1 MIRHSLLLFT
11 ALLIFSCG
19 KDKEEKVTEET
30 VDTTLKFEDK
40 HYARK
45 TTLPCTDRCSNVD
58 ISIPIAENTPV
69 VADSINKK
77 IFGVL
82 RQIIFFGEKP
92 YDAANYED
100 LMASFIGSYEELKK
114 KFPQDE
120 MVPWEAKVK
129 GTVDYKTDSIINIK
143 LNHYTFTGGAHGY
156 SGDRS
161 LLFNAKTG
169 RSLAYADIFKDQN
182 AFKAFAEK
190 KFRAKFKIPV
200 GKGINSSGL
209 MFENETFALPQ
220 NIFFTKDGL
229 LLYYNAYEIASYA
242 EQQKELLIPYSEAD
256 AYLKMK

>member
-11 ALLIFSCG
+11 ALLVFSCG

-30 VDTTLKFEDK
+30 VDTTLQFEDK
-40 HYARK
+40 HYAQK
-45 TTLPCTDRCSNVD
+45 TTLPCTDRCTNVD
-58 ISIPIAENTPV
+58 ISIPVAGNTPV

-92 YDAANYED
+92 YDASNYED

-143 LNHYTFTGGAHGY
+143 VNHYTFTGGAHGY

-169 RSLAYADIFKDQN
+169 RTLAYADIFKDQN

-190 KFRAKFKIPV
+190 KFRAKFKIPA
-200 GKGINSSGL
+200 GKGINATGL

-242 EQQKELLIPYSEAD
+242 EQQKELVIPYTEAD
-256 AYLKMK
+256 AFLKMK